1 MLRLWRQFTVSLDLD
16 ANNKLNCKIW
26 SLSNSSYLS
35 CEAFAQKCAKV
46 CAYAYLFNSLI
57 HCFVFFVCLSLCVY
71 IFLKFINSLI
81 YFQCTFW
88 AEAGIFHEKKVNMIV
103 ADGLTPSI
111 IRSSAAMLLV
121 MKDKL
126 FLICHQAII
135 STICPIQLLR
145 NDGKCNVLVFLHNN
159 STRKS
164 TKTAVDSCFT
174 EINTQ
179 YMHHSH
185 WTSEKNKIFLVMPQ
199 ICEASL
205 HHWRQQSNFDLAAK
219 NQVMSIRE
227 FCPNWQS
234 LDCWAVR
241 SQTLGASSIGGVS
254 WYYRW
259 NRPGGPFTNMD

>member
-88 AEAGIFHEKKVNMIV
+88 AEAGIFHENKVNMIV
-103 ADGLTPSI
+103 ADALTPSI
-111 IRSSAAMLLV
+111 IRSSAAMLLA

-126 FLICHQAII
+126 FLICHQASIL
-135 STICPIQLLR
+135 TICLIQLLR

-174 EINTQ
+174 EINTH

-185 WTSEKNKIFLVMPQ
+185 WTSENKFFSCDAPDLWGVITPLTSTAILTWQPKIRSCLLEDLVPTDSPWTA
-199 ICEASL
+199 ERSDPK
-205 HHWRQQSNFDLAAK
+205 HWINF
-219 NQVMSIRE
+219 NYS
-227 FCPNWQS
+227 
-234 LDCWAVR
+234 
-241 SQTLGASSIGGVS
+241 
-254 WYYRW
+254 
-259 NRPGGPFTNMD
+259 MDK